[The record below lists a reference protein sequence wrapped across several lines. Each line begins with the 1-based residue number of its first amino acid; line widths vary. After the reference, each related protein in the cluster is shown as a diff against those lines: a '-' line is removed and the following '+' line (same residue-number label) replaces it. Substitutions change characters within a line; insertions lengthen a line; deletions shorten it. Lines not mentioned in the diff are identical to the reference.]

1 LDFFGLLTGL
11 GIGLLGFVIVL
22 LVAWFIAR
30 WALGFRVIGSN
41 QVGIVEKWWSPKG
54 SLDKQIIALGG
65 EAGYQPEVLRGGIQW
80 KSPFMYRVHI
90 MPLVTIP
97 QGKIGYV
104 FARDG
109 DPLPPDQTL
118 GHVVPDQAFQDAR
131 AWLVAGGQR
140 GPQRAI
146 LREGTYA
153 FNLAQFIIIT
163 ETKTYYLPMGDKEEE
178 TTIKSMADHLSAVY
192 GFFPVVIRGADDK
205 AGVVTVQ
212 DGPSLPMGDIIA
224 PTVGDELGA
233 ANYHNNFQDTEAFL
247 RAGGYRGRQY
257 QVLTEGTYFIN
268 RLFATV
274 ELIEKTVVSVGYA
287 GVVVSYYGPK
297 GEDISG
303 SDYRHGE
310 LVENGHR
317 GVWKDPLMPGKYAF
331 NTYAGAIFFVPTTN
345 IILKWIT
352 NETGVHEFDAALSE
366 VALITKDAFEP
377 SLPLS
382 VVIHIDYTMAPL
394 VIQRF
399 GDIKMLV
406 NQTLDPMVSAYFKN
420 IGQTKTLIEL
430 IQQRSEIQD
439 HSSVD
444 MKEKFARYNLQLEEV
459 LIGTPRSLTGD
470 DKIEQILMQLRER
483 QVAVEKLETFEKQ
496 KTAAGKERELKEAM
510 AVAEQQTAL
519 TQSEINIHVQE
530 NQARAE
536 LQRAVQDAERVKTL
550 AGADAEKIKLLAAGD
565 AEKIKVLADADARK
579 VTVMGEAEACRV
591 KALAQADSEKAAKVG
606 IGQAIA
612 IEEQVRAYGGPQLQL
627 IQDVMTKLAAAI
639 QTSGVPIVPQTVVS
653 FGDGEGGEGG
663 KGGGGSSNNA
673 FGLVMGLLATEKLGA
688 LTAAAS
694 APADAEQA
702 KSVAELKRQIM
713 RDAGAAGMIVSS
725 APGAPGVVT
734 RAPAPKVT
742 ASRPTPPLPTKAQ
755 SPARPPETKKSDH
768 TNTDSAESPGSPS

>member
-1 LDFFGLLTGL
+1 MDLYAVL
-11 GIGLLGFVIVL
+11 IGAVVVIVAF
-22 LVAWFIAR
+22 LVFVFVLWFLAR
-30 WALGFRVIGSN
+30 YVLGFRVIASD
-41 QVGIVEKWWSPKG
+41 QVGVVEKWWSPKG

-65 EAGYQPEVLRGGIQW
+65 EAGYQPDVLRGGIHW
-80 KSPFMYRVHI
+80 RSPFQYRVHV

-104 FARDG
+104 FASDG
-109 DPLPPDQTL
+109 RPLPPEQTL
-118 GHVVPDQAFQDAR
+118 GEVVVDATFQDTR
-131 AWLVAGGQR
+131 DWLTKGGQR

-163 ETKTYYLPMGDKEEE
+163 ENRTFYLPMGERGDEA
-178 TTIKSMADHLSAVY
+178 TIKTMAEHLTGVY
-192 GFFPVVIRGADDK
+192 GFSPVIIKGTDDK
-205 AGVVTVQ
+205 CGIVTVH

-233 ANYHNNFQDTEAFL
+233 PNYHNNFQDPEAFL
-247 RAGGYRGRQY
+247 SGGGYRGRQY
-257 QVLTEGTYFIN
+257 MVLTEGTYFIN

-274 ELIEKTVVSVGYA
+274 ELIDKTIVPVGYA
-287 GVVVSYYGPK
+287 GVVVSYYGTK

-303 SDYRHGE
+303 AEYRHGE

-352 NETGVHEFDAALSE
+352 NETGSHEYDANLTE
-366 VALITKDAFEP
+366 VAPITKDAFEP

-382 VVIHIDYTMAPL
+382 VVIHIDYTKAPL

-420 IGQTKTLIEL
+420 ISQSRTLIEL
-430 IQQRSEIQD
+430 IQQRSDIQD
-439 HSSVD
+439 RSSVD
-444 MKEKFARYNLQLEEV
+444 MKERFARYNLELEEV
-459 LIGTPRSLTGD
+459 LIGTPRSAVGD
-470 DKIEQILMQLRER
+470 DKIETILAQLRDR

-510 AVAEQQTAL
+510 AVAEQQTTL

-530 NQARAE
+530 NEARAQ

-550 AGADAEKIKLLAAGD
+550 ARAEAEKVKALAAGD
-565 AEKIKVLADADARK
+565 AERIT
-579 VTVMGEAEACRV
+579 VTGQAEATRV
-591 KALAQADSEKAAKVG
+591 KALAEADSEKAAKVG

-627 IQDVMTKLAAAI
+627 IQDVMTKLATAI
-639 QTSGVPIVPQTVVS
+639 QTSGVPIVPSTVVS
-653 FGDGEGGEGG
+653 FGPEGGEPGAEG
-663 KGGGGSSNNA
+663 AGGSSNNA
-673 FGLVMGLLATEKLGA
+673 FGLLMGLLATDKLTEMTKGSIQRDPEREAQVAA
-688 LTAAAS
+688 LKRKIMSEAAGDPAATTAS
-694 APADAEQA
+694 AP
-702 KSVAELKRQIM
+702 
-713 RDAGAAGMIVSS
+713 
-725 APGAPGVVT
+725 T
-734 RAPAPKVT
+734 RPPTMKPPAPAPRKT
-742 ASRPTPPLPTKAQ
+742 EPPAGTGSGRPQDSTTD
-755 SPARPPETKKSDH
+755 RPPETPA
-768 TNTDSAESPGSPS
+768 T